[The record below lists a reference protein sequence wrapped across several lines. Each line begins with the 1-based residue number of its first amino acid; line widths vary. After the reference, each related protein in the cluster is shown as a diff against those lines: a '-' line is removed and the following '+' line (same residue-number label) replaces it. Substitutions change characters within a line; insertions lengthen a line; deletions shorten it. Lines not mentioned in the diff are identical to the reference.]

1 MTDPLAVAYDATWAR
16 FQTLTTLS
24 AELNTVDSTWAR
36 GRSDYLAFLIPVDDP
51 AAIAYIQ
58 PLADEVARI
67 PGIEPYP
74 APYWHITIKGAGFLV
89 DPASRP
95 DEVSP
100 EALESMRSI
109 ATDVC
114 AAQPAFDI
122 TLGRINGFAE
132 VVIVEVWQ
140 GLPVR
145 QLNSRLLEA
154 VPGIYR
160 QPFDGAL
167 FLPHISI
174 ARYTSDEGLPQ
185 LKESLARLR
194 TQPPGPALTITS
206 ADLIRAELTPAIPI
220 LHPLHSFQLGTRH

>member
-1 MTDPLAVAYDATWAR
+1 MTDPLAAAYEATWAR
-16 FQTLTTLS
+16 FRSLTTLS
-24 AELNTVDSTWAR
+24 AELNTVDSAWAR

-51 AAIAYIQ
+51 AAIGYIQ

-67 PGIEPYP
+67 PGVEPYP
-74 APYWHITIKGAGFLV
+74 APYWHITIKGAGFLA
-89 DPASRP
+89 DPASHS

-100 EALESMRSI
+100 ESLESIQRI
-109 ATDVC
+109 AAEVF
-114 AAQPAFDI
+114 AAQPSFDI
-122 TLGRINGFAE
+122 TLGLINGFAE
-132 VVIVEVWQ
+132 VVIIEVWNS
-140 GLPVR
+140 LPVR
-145 QLNSRLLEA
+145 NLNSRLLEA

-185 LKESLARLR
+185 LKETLARLR